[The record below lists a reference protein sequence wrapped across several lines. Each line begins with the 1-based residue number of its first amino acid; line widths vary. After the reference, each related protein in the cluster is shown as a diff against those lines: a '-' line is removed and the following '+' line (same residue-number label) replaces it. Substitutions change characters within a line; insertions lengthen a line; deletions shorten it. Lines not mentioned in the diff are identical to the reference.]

1 MFIEFVGMTLE
12 DMQLIVKY
20 EVCMC
25 SQYSISIFFLCKG
38 TCPSIHNHGSAKE
51 NNQILTSATI
61 SH

>member
-25 SQYSISIFFLCKG
+25 SQYSISIFF
-38 TCPSIHNHGSAKE
+38 NVKE
-51 NNQILTSATI
+51 RARLYTI
-61 SH
+61 MGQQKKIIKF